1 MVKRLTIS
9 GVDYTNSMAESS
21 TSVPADLVP
30 DVYGEAALDH
40 ILPVHGVTPVRSVYP
55 QHFTLKR
62 KDMDSDDIVHSTDRQ
77 RGKHA
82 VQSNV
87 SAMHVDGANVTVNHG
102 ASGSSIPKCSSDNKR
117 IMTWRGDMWLVEPK
131 FAEQAPAVVTSPMP
145 VRFPA
150 CLLAST
156 TEDEPEKEPSEWLLG
171 LVIHSY
177 V

>member
-62 KDMDSDDIVHSTDRQ
+62 KDMDSDDIVHSTD
-77 RGKHA
+77 
-82 VQSNV
+82 
-87 SAMHVDGANVTVNHG
+87 
-102 ASGSSIPKCSSDNKR
+102 
-117 IMTWRGDMWLVEPK
+117 
-131 FAEQAPAVVTSPMP
+131 
-145 VRFPA
+145 
-150 CLLAST
+150 
-156 TEDEPEKEPSEWLLG
+156 
-171 LVIHSY
+171 
-177 V
+177 